1 MSWTQWFVYFCHMI
15 PSKYIEDAVNEMA
28 SLPGVG
34 KKTALRY
41 VLDMLRRS
49 EPEVERFAKAFLDL
63 RQNIKLCSV
72 CYNISDTEIC
82 PICSSTHRDRSIICV
97 VEDLRDVMAL
107 EATHQYKGLYH
118 VLGGKISPM
127 DGIGPTDLNIGG
139 LIERAALPET
149 AELILA
155 LSPTMEGDTTAYFLY
170 KKFEKRAEIEISTL
184 SRGVAVGDELQYAD
198 EVTLGRS
205 ILQRTPYDKSLS

>member
-1 MSWTQWFVYFCHMI
+1 
-15 PSKYIEDAVNEMA
+15 MA

-34 KKTALRY
+34 RKTALRY
-41 VLDMLRRS
+41 VLELLRRN
-49 EPEVERFAKAFLDL
+49 ETEVDRFAQAFTDL
-63 RQNIKLCSV
+63 RKNIKLCSV
-72 CYNISDTEIC
+72 CNTISDTEIC
-82 PICSSTHRDRSIICV
+82 AICTNSNRDHSIICV

-107 EATHQYKGLYH
+107 ESTHQFKGVYH

-127 DGIGPTDLNIGG
+127 DGIGPTDLHIGG
-139 LIERAALPET
+139 LIERANLPET
-149 AELILA
+149 VELILA

-170 KKFEKRAEIEISTL
+170 RKFEKLTQLEISTL

-205 ILQRTPYDKSLS
+205 ILQRTPYDKSLR

>member
-1 MSWTQWFVYFCHMI
+1 MI
-15 PSKYIEDAVNEMA
+15 SSKYIENAVNEMA

-34 KKTALRY
+34 RKTALRY
-41 VLDMLRRS
+41 VLELLRRN
-49 EPEVERFAKAFLDL
+49 ETEVDRFAQAFTDL
-63 RQNIKLCSV
+63 RKNIKLCSV
-72 CYNISDTEIC
+72 CNTISDTEIC
-82 PICSSTHRDRSIICV
+82 AICTNSNRDHSIICV

-107 EATHQYKGLYH
+107 ESTHQFKGVYH

-127 DGIGPTDLNIGG
+127 DGIGPTDLHIGG
-139 LIERAALPET
+139 LIERANLPET
-149 AELILA
+149 VELILA

-170 KKFEKRAEIEISTL
+170 RKFEKLTQLEISTL

-205 ILQRTPYDKSLS
+205 ILQRTPYDKSLR